1 MYFSLVPNPGYNH
14 SFLDTLGID
23 GEFNLFYGYF
33 LNENNETLL
42 WENLTSNVT
51 NRIRGTLGWGN
62 VNHSI
67 EGKLN
72 KMRTIL
78 IIFF

>member
-1 MYFSLVPNPGYNH
+1 MYFSLVPNPGYNL

-23 GEFNLFYGYF
+23 GEFNLFAGHF
-33 LNENNETLL
+33 LNINNATNATYGGENVISIANNGFCGT
-42 WENLTSNVT
+42 WE
-51 NRIRGTLGWGN
+51 WGS

-72 KMRTIL
+72 KMRTIN
-78 IIFF
+78 